1 MGDAD
6 VVVVFGAVPD
16 GDVAVVFDGI
26 VDGGGGVFAGADVYG
41 FELFEVGGG
50 ELSVGAG
57 DVDGVGCVEACMAEG
72 CGGVVGVGYL
82 VDGVDCHAV
91 VSLFVGGDEE
101 DSVVGVEGF
110 PVEEGGDGSHC
121 WCSLSVF
128 NDWGEVSLVGLVGLG
143 GGLRFSLNPLCL
155 DCTTYL

>member
-1 MGDAD
+1 M
-6 VVVVFGAVPD
+6 
-16 GDVAVVFDGI
+16 
-26 VDGGGGVFAGADVYG
+26 
-41 FELFEVGGG
+41 
-50 ELSVGAG
+50 SVGAG

-91 VSLFVGGDEE
+91 VGLFVGGGEE

-128 NDWGEVSLVGLVGLG
+128 NDWGGKPCGAYWVRWWVEV
-143 GGLRFSLNPLCL
+143 FSQPLMPRLYHIFAMCAP
-155 DCTTYL
+155 